1 LKNIIVTYKK
11 VDQQGNFNKSS
22 ERIVKSGDV
31 AHCLTTHT
39 HTPIGVHNTNLVVVK
54 DER

>member
-39 HTPIGVHNTNLVVVK
+39 PIGGHNTNLVVVK